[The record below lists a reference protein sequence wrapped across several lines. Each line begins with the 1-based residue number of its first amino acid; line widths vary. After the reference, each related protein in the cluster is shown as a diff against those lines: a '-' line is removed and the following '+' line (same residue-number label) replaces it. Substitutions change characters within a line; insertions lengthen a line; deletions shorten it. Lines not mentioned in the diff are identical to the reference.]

1 MPAIRPTTARLKG
14 TTASIAPNRLTAAFN
29 EMKTVCPDAIRLYA
43 TCVSNHHSA
52 GNLEKGSCEKEFQ
65 AVKECFRGT
74 RR

>member
-1 MPAIRPTTARLKG
+1 MPAIRPTPARLKD

-52 GNLEKGSCEKEFQ
+52 GNLEKGSCENEFQ